1 MVTYNGIE
9 YRTRDLLVD
18 LVDGRMEITIAGI
31 ELQQAILN
39 EDCLPHDFEGERID
53 SLIYYFVDDI
63 NAPAEEI
70 AKDGLDEEM
79 TLIEEL

>member
-1 MVTYNGIE
+1 MVTYNGFE

-18 LVDGRMEITIAGI
+18 LDGRMEITIAGI
-31 ELQQAILN
+31 ELSQALLN
-39 EDCLPHDFEGERID
+39 DDDMPHDDEAERID
-53 SLIYYFVDDI
+53 NLIYYFVDDI

-70 AKDGLDEEM
+70 AKNGLDEEM